1 MARTNVTYALKAIF
15 DADAG
20 VTAIVGT
27 KHYAGRALQET
38 ALPYV
43 VFDIVSVDPTDEKD
57 GASPVDAVRVQ
68 VDCYAATYLGVE
80 ALNDAVR
87 DALDAYPTGTTIGGV
102 KVDGVLY
109 ITENGTI
116 SDETDIFR
124 RSSDYQVRIKY

>member
-15 DADAG
+15 DADAT
-20 VTAIVGT
+20 VTGIVGT

-38 ALPYV
+38 GLPYI
-43 VFDIVSVDPTDEKD
+43 VFDIVSNEPTNEKD

-80 ALNDAVR
+80 VLNDAVR
-87 DALDAYPTGTTIGGV
+87 DALDAYPTATTIGGV
-102 KVDGVLY
+102 KIDGILY
-109 ITENGTI
+109 ITENGAI
-116 SDETDIFR
+116 EEDTDIYR

>member
-1 MARTNVTYALKAIF
+1 MARTNVTYAIKAIF
-15 DADAG
+15 DADAA
-20 VTAIVGT
+20 VTALVGT

-38 ALPYV
+38 TLPYI
-43 VFDIVSVDPTDEKD
+43 VFDVVNVEPTDEKD
-57 GASPVDAVRVQ
+57 GASPVDAVRLQ
-68 VDCYAATYLGVE
+68 VDCYAVSYITVE

-102 KVDGVLY
+102 KIDGILY

-116 SDETDIFR
+116 DEETDIYR